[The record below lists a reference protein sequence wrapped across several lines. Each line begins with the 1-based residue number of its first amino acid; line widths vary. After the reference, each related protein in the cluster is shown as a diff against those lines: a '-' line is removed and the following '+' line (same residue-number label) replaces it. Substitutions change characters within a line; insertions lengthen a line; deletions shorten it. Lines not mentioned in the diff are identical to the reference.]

1 VVVLALL
8 GVGLPAP
15 GAAQEPPTPLGLSEV
30 YRALD
35 ETSPRIRAAR
45 AAATASEARIGRA
58 RRPPDPELQFGL
70 MNRELPGFAPDDPL
84 GMNQIQLMQMIPIA
98 GKLRLAGQVA
108 RAQAASADQRAQE
121 VRWEQ
126 RARAAMAFYELYQTD
141 QSLVVALGTQRL
153 LRDLARTAET
163 MYAVGEGRQ
172 ADVLRAQVEAAR
184 MTEEIVRMEAMRSS
198 AAARLNALLDRPPE
212 TVVPSPVLP
221 AFPPALPARDS
232 LERLADGNRPMIK
245 AGAEDL
251 RAAES
256 AVVLARREIWPDL
269 QVGVQYGWIGMEGE
283 TDHMLSLMLGFQVPI
298 WAGSR
303 QLAARREM
311 EAMREMAIADL
322 AGMRAD
328 TRGRVGELLAD
339 IGQGETLGRLYRTT
353 VLPQADANVA
363 SALSAYRVGGV
374 DFMTIL
380 EAQMSVNR
388 YRQELFRIEA
398 ARGRALAELEMLT
411 GTELM
416 DPDDAPG
423 RAIPGGDR

>member
-1 VVVLALL
+1 
-8 GVGLPAP
+8 
-15 GAAQEPPTPLGLSEV
+15 
-30 YRALD
+30 
-35 ETSPRIRAAR
+35 
-45 AAATASEARIGRA
+45 
-58 RRPPDPELQFGL
+58 
-70 MNRELPGFAPDDPL
+70 
-84 GMNQIQLMQMIPIA
+84 
-98 GKLRLAGQVA
+98 
-108 RAQAASADQRAQE
+108 
-121 VRWEQ
+121 
-126 RARAAMAFYELYQTD
+126 
-141 QSLVVALGTQRL
+141 
-153 LRDLARTAET
+153 
-163 MYAVGEGRQ
+163 
-172 ADVLRAQVEAAR
+172 
-184 MTEEIVRMEAMRSS
+184 
-198 AAARLNALLDRPPE
+198 
-212 TVVPSPVLP
+212 
-221 AFPPALPARDS
+221 
-232 LERLADGNRPMIK
+232 
-245 AGAEDL
+245 
-251 RAAES
+251 
-256 AVVLARREIWPDL
+256 VLARREIWPDL

-380 EAQMSVNR
+380 DAQMSVNR
-388 YRQELFRIEA
+388 YRQELFRVEA

-416 DPDDAPG
+416 DPDDVPG